1 MKGLRKRYFKYRP
14 ELKRVRCKFRQELQ
28 NSPKNSSNFKI
39 IGKIEGKL
47 PHKINRIRVNL
58 IAILFWPKYEQII
71 WKIKAWKSV
80 FPIKLCLRFSHNF
93 GIIKQI
99 IMLVKRMRKIHR
111 FARQFEDLQTINL
124 KLGENFPS
132 VFSHYW
138 RENLLRQEKHSKN
151 YSIRCFFQFIM
162 KYFDIDSFRF
172 RSDSNRLPLN
182 YEIRVIRDQRAET
195 CIEFE
200 PVPWRS

>member
-1 MKGLRKRYFKYRP
+1 MQSCFA
-14 ELKRVRCKFRQELQ
+14 Q
-28 NSPKNSSNFKI
+28 NMSKLF
-39 IGKIEGKL
+39 GKL
-47 PHKINRIRVNL
+47 RLK
-58 IAILFWPKYEQII
+58 
-71 WKIKAWKSV
+71 KSV

-172 RSDSNRLPLN
+172 RSDSNRLPLK

-195 CIEFE
+195 CNEFE